1 MPLWGLIPEC
11 HPFDSGSQA
20 KGEPEGLGNGRY
32 SQEETGKVSGRGL
45 ICKSRGTRRRAA
57 VGMRGRQRR
66 GLTLCIRRTRRPM
79 VLLAS
84 RVRHILH
91 RRRDGQS
98 RPGLILLVWVEGV
111 HLLPCLMAPDLAGV
125 PPTGCPN
132 LIQPPTNC
140 LSLEQAAA
148 PRPRA
153 GWLEQSS
160 GHLRLPTAQLSLP
173 LHAHVV
179 LTMWLEPAPTPA
191 SLVQQAWLAPV
202 STETLPFLG
211 LDADQPG
218 GWWVVCVGL
227 RLSRPCSTQ
236 SSNCCWL
243 QKPLSSHAFWQGTV
257 S

>member
-1 MPLWGLIPEC
+1 
-11 HPFDSGSQA
+11 
-20 KGEPEGLGNGRY
+20 
-32 SQEETGKVSGRGL
+32 
-45 ICKSRGTRRRAA
+45 
-57 VGMRGRQRR
+57 
-66 GLTLCIRRTRRPM
+66 M
-79 VLLAS
+79 VLSQNAS
-84 RVRHILH
+84 RERSILH
-91 RRRDGQS
+91 RRRGS
-98 RPGLILLVWVEGV
+98 RGLPGLTLLVRVEGAY
-111 HLLPCLMAPDLAGV
+111 LLPCLMAPDLAGV
-125 PPTGCPN
+125 PPTGCPK

-140 LSLEQAAA
+140 LSREQAAA

-179 LTMWLEPAPTPA
+179 HTMWLRAAPTP
-191 SLVQQAWLAPV
+191 SQPRLALV

-211 LDADQPG
+211 LGAGQPG
-218 GWWVVCVGL
+218 GWWVVCVGR